1 MSEADHADADA
12 VPPGDGAPLILTLG
26 LDAETQSWLE
36 ALRRAHFPPARN
48 LVPAH
53 VTLFH
58 ALPGEEEAAIRAA
71 LVAECAAL
79 PPSRVRVGP
88 ARSLGRGVALEIGAP
103 AVERLRTQLAE
114 RWRPWLTAQDR
125 QRWRPHA
132 TVQNKVSSEA
142 ARALHAALSTLL
154 PVREA
159 RAEALLLWRYCG
171 GPWQAMDRIPFT
183 AETYPKEVML

>member
-1 MSEADHADADA
+1 MPEAEHDALAARMPDA
-12 VPPGDGAPLILTLG
+12 SLPLILTLG

-36 ALRRAHFPPARN
+36 ALRRTHFPPARN

-58 ALPGEEEAAIRAA
+58 ALPGEEAAAIRAVLA
-71 LVAECAAL
+71 EECAAL

-88 ARSLGRGVALEIGAP
+88 PRSLGRGVALEIAAP
-103 AVERLRTQLAE
+103 AIGRLRARLAE
-114 RWRPWLTAQDR
+114 RWRAWLTAQDR

-132 TVQNKVSSEA
+132 TVQNKVAPEQ
-142 ARALHAALSTLL
+142 ARALLAVLTAML

-159 RAEALLLWRYCG
+159 QAEALLLWRYRG
-171 GPWQAMDRIPFT
+171 GPWEALERIPFT
-183 AETYPKEVML
+183 AADYPRDVIL

>member
-1 MSEADHADADA
+1 MDEDT
-12 VPPGDGAPLILTLG
+12 APLILTLG
-26 LDAETQSWLE
+26 LDAETQAWLE
-36 ALRRAHFPPARN
+36 SMRRAHFPPARN

-58 ALPGEEEAAIRAA
+58 ALPGEHAKEIQGVLAAEA
-71 LVAECAAL
+71 AAL

-103 AVERLRTQLAE
+103 VVSTLRERLAE

-132 TVQNKVSSEA
+132 TVQNKVSPDQ
-142 ARALHAALSTLL
+142 ARALLLALSAML
-154 PVREA
+154 PAREA
-159 RAEALLLWRYCG
+159 RAETLLLWRYRG
-171 GPWQAMDRIPFT
+171 GPWEAVERIPFA
-183 AETYPKEVML
+183 AEAYPREVMV

>member
-1 MSEADHADADA
+1 MDEDT
-12 VPPGDGAPLILTLG
+12 APLILTLG
-26 LDAETQSWLE
+26 LDAETQAWLE
-36 ALRRAHFPPARN
+36 SMRRAHFPPARN

-58 ALPGEEEAAIRAA
+58 ALPGEHAEEIQAVLAAEA
-71 LVAECAAL
+71 AAL

-103 AVERLRTQLAE
+103 VVATLRERLAE

-132 TVQNKVSSEA
+132 TVQNKVSPDE
-142 ARALHAALSTLL
+142 ARALLLALSAML
-154 PVREA
+154 PAREA
-159 RAEALLLWRYCG
+159 RAETLLLWRYRG
-171 GPWQAMDRIPFT
+171 GPWEAVERIPFA
-183 AETYPKEVML
+183 AEAYPREVMV

>member
-1 MSEADHADADA
+1 MPEADHADVDAAQPGAD
-12 VPPGDGAPLILTLG
+12 APLILTLG

-36 ALRRAHFPPARN
+36 TLRRTHFPPARN

-58 ALPGEEEAAIRAA
+58 ALPGEKAAAIRAVLA
-71 LVAECAAL
+71 EECAAL

-88 ARSLGRGVALEIGAP
+88 PRSLGRGVALEVGAP
-103 AVERLRTQLAE
+103 AIALLRERLAG

-132 TVQNKVSSEA
+132 TVQNKVSPEA
-142 ARALHAALSTLL
+142 ARALHATLDATL
-154 PVREA
+154 GVREA
-159 RAEALLLWRYCG
+159 RAEALLLWRYRG
-171 GPWQAMDRIPFT
+171 GPWESLDRIPFT
-183 AETYPKEVML
+183 APAYPREAVL